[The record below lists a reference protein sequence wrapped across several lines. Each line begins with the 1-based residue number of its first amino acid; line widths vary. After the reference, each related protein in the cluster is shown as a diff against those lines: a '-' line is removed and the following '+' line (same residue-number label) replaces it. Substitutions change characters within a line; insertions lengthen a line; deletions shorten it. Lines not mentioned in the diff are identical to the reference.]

1 MNWPLPTFDRRNSPV
16 ASLDCGAVGFILA
29 GGQSARMGRDKA
41 LLQFAGRPLITHAL
55 AVLARAGL
63 SAAIAGAAP
72 SAWAALSSF
81 SPVVQDAAPRKGP
94 LSGICAALAATSAR
108 YAVFLP
114 VDLPFLPPSLLVFLL
129 RHAQTT
135 GSAVTVPSLADFA
148 QTFPSVVDRAA
159 LPTLQDELNSGRSGC
174 FSAFQAA
181 SAALHQPF
189 STIAVEPLL
198 VSGQI
203 SHPQGHPPADWF
215 LNLNTPADLA
225 RAETL
230 REAP

>member
-16 ASLDCGAVGFILA
+16 ASLDSDAAGFVLA

-41 LLQFAGRPLITHAL
+41 LLQFAGRPLIAHAL
-55 AVLARAGL
+55 AILEQAGL
-63 SAAIAGAAP
+63 PAAIAGAAP
-72 SAWAALSSF
+72 SARAALGQF
-81 SPVVQDAAPRKGP
+81 APLIQDAAPGKGP
-94 LSGICAALAATSAR
+94 LSGICSALASNSAR

-114 VDLPFLPPSLLVFLL
+114 VDLPFLPPSLLAFLL
-129 RHAQTT
+129 RQARTT
-135 GSAVTVPSLADFA
+135 GSAVTVPSLSNFA
-148 QTFPSVVDRAA
+148 QTFPAVVDRAA
-159 LPTLQDELNSGRSGC
+159 LPALQNELNSGRSGC

-189 STIAVEPLL
+189 SVLAVELL
-198 VSGQI
+198 LASGQL
-203 SHPQGHPPADWF
+203 SDPQDRPPTDWF

-230 REAP
+230 HKAP